1 MLTKNIDT
9 MKKTFEERWAE
20 IEPLYYLSGDERLT
34 LTQIGEKLGISTSQ
48 VSRVIHKARDLGLI
62 NQRNPAPRR
71 APYRG
76 INYGSMPMAML
87 HATEANPQF
96 RNWIIAQS
104 AISNVNVC
112 ELALSTLL
120 DAFYEETQT
129 D

>member
-1 MLTKNIDT
+1 
-9 MKKTFEERWAE
+9 MKKPFNDRWAA
-20 IEPLYYLSGDERLT
+20 IKPLYFLAGDERLT
-34 LTQIGEKLGISTSQ
+34 LTQIGDKLGISASQ
-48 VSRVIHKARDLGLI
+48 VSRVIHRAQDMGLM
-62 NQRNPAPRR
+62 NQRSPAPRR

-76 INYGSMPMAML
+76 INYGSMSMAML

-120 DAFYEETQT
+120 DAFHEETHT
-129 D
+129 GA